1 MLVVGVTGGIGAG
14 KSTVSKLF
22 AQLGAEVIDADAI
35 ARKVVAEDPKVLD
48 DLVAAFGKEILV
60 SAGRL
65 DRRELGRRAFR
76 DHRSRRLLDDI
87 LHPPIRARTKRALED
102 LRCRGYGGIVVVD
115 AALLVEC
122 QTLGTVDQLVVVTAP
137 QDLRR
142 RRIKESQGLSD
153 REIDQRMAA
162 QLSDEEKSKL
172 ADHLI
177 VNDGTL
183 DGLRDQVGQVW
194 RRLLEKLSSM
204 ER

>member
-1 MLVVGVTGGIGAG
+1 
-14 KSTVSKLF
+14 
-22 AQLGAEVIDADAI
+22 
-35 ARKVVAEDPKVLD
+35 
-48 DLVAAFGKEILV
+48 
-60 SAGRL
+60 
-65 DRRELGRRAFR
+65 
-76 DHRSRRLLDDI
+76 
-87 LHPPIRARTKRALED
+87 
-102 LRCRGYGGIVVVD
+102 
-115 AALLVEC
+115 
-122 QTLGTVDQLVVVTAP
+122 VDQLVVVTAP